1 MRQRWQTLAWL
12 AWRETSCSV
21 EKCWRHS
28 KFLIFLDQTW
38 LFDDWLFCMSTK
50 TTCYGYILV
59 FFLKPRA
66 IPPRL
71 RPLHT
76 FTCSSSFK
84 LLPCWGLSRWMCT
97 CFPRRRPEQ
106 NRLEQILNKVIFC
119 DSRAHLYEKN
129 EKNEKNEKR
138 EASKDFERF
147 VNDQDLGFGF
157 AEQRACLIQIS
168 SHGYRTSRSS
178 WRDLQLEP
186 QWISFSRTE

>member
-1 MRQRWQTLAWL
+1 MAPPTAKVPDVVSLLGKWW
-12 AWRETSCSV
+12 
-21 EKCWRHS
+21 KH
-28 KFLIFLDQTW
+28 LDQTW
-38 LFDDWLFCMSTK
+38 LFDDWWLFCMSTK
-50 TTCYGYILV
+50 ATCYGYILV

-119 DSRAHLYEKN
+119 DSRAHLYERMKRM
-129 EKNEKNEKR
+129 KR
-138 EASKDFERF
+138 EKLQRILR
-147 VNDQDLGFGF
+147 DLLTI
-157 AEQRACLIQIS
+157 RTWDLDLLSNTHVLSCLIQIS

-186 QWISFSRTE
+186 QWVSFSRTE